1 MQRVANINSERGQTA
16 VEFAM
21 VLPLL
26 AVLLLAVIQLGMAF
40 NNYVTLTDAARAGAR
55 KAIVG
60 RLAGGSTADAEAVV
74 RAASSDL
81 DQTKLQ
87 VNTTGAACS
96 NAGDQAILVAKY
108 PYSIDLLGW
117 VVKSGYLTST
127 MKERCE

>member
-1 MQRVANINSERGQTA
+1 VKRGADIRSERGQTA

-26 AVLLLAVIQLGMAF
+26 AVLLLAVIQLGIAF

-55 KAIVG
+55 KAIVS
-60 RLAGGSTADAEAVV
+60 RLAGGTTGDAEAAV
-74 RAASSDL
+74 RAAASDL

-87 VNTTGAACS
+87 VDVTAAGCSTAGAQS
-96 NAGDQAILVAKY
+96 TLVAKY
-108 PYSIDLLGW
+108 PYSVDLLGL